1 MREIIINLEI
11 LCTNLLN
18 NLINDSK
25 RGKNMSFIVQRVFSN
40 LINLKKILKKQ
51 RNSLKLYIYIYIC
64 WLAYIVSE
72 TG

>member
-51 RNSLKLYIYIYIC
+51 RNSLKLYIYIYIYVD
-64 WLAYIVSE
+64 LL
-72 TG
+72 T

>member
-51 RNSLKLYIYIYIC
+51 RNSLKLYIYIYVLTC
-64 WLAYIVSE
+64 LHS
-72 TG
+72 

>member
-40 LINLKKILKKQ
+40 LINLKKNFKKAE
-51 RNSLKLYIYIYIC
+51 KLVKIIHIYIC
-64 WLAYIVSE
+64 VDLL
-72 TG
+72 T

>member
-51 RNSLKLYIYIYIC
+51 RNSLKLYIYIYVD
-64 WLAYIVSE
+64 LL
-72 TG
+72 T

>member
-51 RNSLKLYIYIYIC
+51 RNSLKLYIYIC